1 MNISI
6 RLLQENELSTAE
18 HIFRLAFGTFIGL
31 PQPTDF
37 CGDAKYVQTRW
48 LVDPTAAFAAEVD
61 GKLVGSNI
69 AVCWGSVGFFGLLSV
84 HPDFWGQGVAKL
96 LIECAIDK
104 FSEWDTRQAGLFTFP
119 NSPKHH
125 GLYQKFGFY
134 PRFLTFIMAKPIQFV
149 ERELLGKKYSEL
161 NSQERSHFLKE
172 CYELT
177 DAIYPGLDLS
187 REILAVEAQN
197 LGDTVLLWDD
207 KGLAGFAVCHCGAGS
222 EAGSNVCYV
231 KFGAVRSGALAGERF
246 ERLLDVCESFGAA
259 EKMVSLRAGVNTS
272 HDLAYGRMVDRGFRT
287 ESTGVVMHR
296 PNDPGY
302 NRPEVFV
309 LDNWR

>member
-69 AVCWGSVGFFGLLSV
+69 AVCWGSVGFFGPLSV

>member
-6 RLLQENELSTAE
+6 RLLRENELSTAE
-18 HIFRLAFGTFIGL
+18 HIFRVAFGTFIGL
-31 PQPTDF
+31 PEPADF
-37 CGDAKYVQTRW
+37 CGDANYVQTRS

-69 AVCWGSVGFFGLLSV
+69 AVCWGSVGFFGPLSV
-84 HPDFWGQGVAKL
+84 HPDFWGQGVAKC
-96 LIECAIDK
+96 LIECAIDR
-104 FSEWDTRQAGLFTFP
+104 FSDWGIRQAGLFTFP

-125 GLYQKFGFY
+125 GLYQNFGFY
-134 PRFLTFIMAKPIQFV
+134 PRFLTFIMVKSIQSV
-149 ERELLGKKYSEL
+149 ELDFPTIKYSEQ
-161 NSQERSHFLKE
+161 NPEERSHCLKE
-172 CYELT
+172 CYALT

-187 REILAVEAQN
+187 REILAVEDQN

-222 EAGSNVCYV
+222 EAGSDVCYV
-231 KFGAVRSGALAGERF
+231 KFGAVRSGVQAGELF
-246 ERLLDVCESFGAA
+246 ERLLDVCEAFGASQ
-259 EKMVSLRAGVNTS
+259 KMLRLRAGVNAS
-272 HDLAYGRMVDRGFRT
+272 HDLAYAMMVDRLFRT
-287 ESTGVVMHR
+287 ESTGVAMHR

-309 LDNWR
+309 LDTWR

>member
-6 RLLQENELSTAE
+6 RLLQENELATAE
-18 HIFRLAFGTFIGL
+18 NIFRLAFGTFIGL
-31 PQPTDF
+31 AQPTDF
-37 CGDAKYVQTRW
+37 CGDASYVQTRSQI
-48 LVDPTAAFAAEVD
+48 DPTAAFAAEVD
-61 GKLVGSNI
+61 GQLVGSNI
-69 AVCWGSVGFFGLLSV
+69 AVCWGSVGFFGPLSV

-96 LIECAIDK
+96 LIEGAIDK

-134 PRFLTFIMAKPIQFV
+134 PRFLTFIMAKPIQSV
-149 ERELLGKKYSEL
+149 EWDFPVIKYSEL

-172 CYELT
+172 CYHLT
-177 DAIYPGLDLS
+177 NAIYPGLDLS

-207 KGLAGFAVCHCGAGS
+207 KGLAGFAVCHCGAGT
-222 EAGSNVCYV
+222 EAGTDVCYV
-231 KFGAVRSGALAGERF
+231 KFGAVRPGARAGELF
-246 ERLLDVCESFGAA
+246 ERLLDVCEAFGASQ
-259 EKMVSLRAGVNTS
+259 KMLHLRAGVNTS
-272 HDLAYGRMVDRGFRT
+272 HDVAYGKMVSRGFRT
-287 ESTGVVMHR
+287 ESTGVAMHS

-309 LDNWR
+309 LDDWR